1 MSFEF
6 TLIMLSILII
16 SIAIIYNRI
25 IKNLNLVHEG
35 WSGIDVQLKR
45 RYNLIPNLVATVK
58 GYKDFEQET
67 LLKVTEARSLCKA
80 SARKGEDD
88 LENRKFAEQQ
98 LTDSIVHL
106 FALAENY
113 PDLKANKSFLDLQ
126 YNLADT
132 ENQIEMARRYF
143 NATVRDYNT
152 CIQVFPNLIIARVL
166 GFTDKEYFE
175 IEQAA
180 ERIVPELKDL

>member
-1 MSFEF
+1 MEF
-6 TLIMLSILII
+6 ILII
-16 SIAIIYNRI
+16 IFITCVIFALIYNKI
-25 IKNLNLVHEG
+25 VKNLNLVHEG

-45 RYNLIPNLVATVK
+45 RHNLIPNIVATVK

-80 SARKGEDD
+80 SAQKGEVDQ
-88 LENRKFAEQQ
+88 ENRQVAEQR
-98 LTDSIVHL
+98 LTDSIGKL

-113 PDLKANKSFLDLQ
+113 PDLKANQSFLDLQ
-126 YNLADT
+126 NNLSNT

-152 CIQVFPNLIIARVL
+152 SIQVFPNLFIAKIF
-166 GFTDKEYFE
+166 GFSSKEYFE
-175 IEQAA
+175 IEQAH
-180 ERIVPELKDL
+180 ERAVPEVKGL